1 MVIAIYGR
9 SHRCE
14 GHGEY
19 GSPCVAHP
27 PPLNPAPISP
37 PLSRRASWKPIMP
50 PNRSEYQPL
59 AQNADDEEADVSESL
74 PQPVTARGL
83 RRAHR
88 PVHIDLRNL
97 DTAFKRCVFRL
108 LH

>member
-37 PLSRRASWKPIMP
+37 PLSRRASWQPIMP

-59 AQNADDEEADVSESL
+59 AQNADDEEADDWDEMERKAKKRDRES
-74 PQPVTARGL
+74 GL
-83 RRAHR
+83 EDEDSKKSNKKQR
-88 PVHIDLRNL
+88 
-97 DTAFKRCVFRL
+97 KR
-108 LH
+108 